1 MLKLPMPE
9 QTLIKPGSKELEETS
24 SALMLLNSLVN
35 TSLPVT
41 KKQVL
46 LSPPRPPFFNQ
57 PIDMR
62 KLKAQLKADG

>member
-9 QTLIKPGSKELEETS
+9 QTLIKPGSKELEEISRT
-24 SALMLLNSLVN
+24 LMLLNSLVN

-46 LSPPRPPFFNQ
+46 LNPPRPTFLNQ

-62 KLKAQLKADG
+62 KLKAPLTTAG